1 MMIWQ
6 YDMVTGDGID
16 VEEIRQTNENAP
28 VPVPLPAQRL
38 MSVQEE
44 AAKPGGRS
52 ISPAVVMLPVESLLA
67 Q

>member
-1 MMIWQ
+1 MIWQ

-16 VEEIRQTNENAP
+16 VEEARQTTENAP
-28 VPVPLPAQRL
+28 DPVPFPAPRL
-38 MSVQEE
+38 MPVQEE
-44 AAKPGGRS
+44 AAKPGGGS